1 MNGQIDRQIDNWMD
15 NQISGQYIILYVH
28 MI

>member
-1 MNGQIDRQIDNWMD
+1 MNGQTDRQIDNWMD
-15 NQISGQYIILYVH
+15 NQISGQYTILYVH